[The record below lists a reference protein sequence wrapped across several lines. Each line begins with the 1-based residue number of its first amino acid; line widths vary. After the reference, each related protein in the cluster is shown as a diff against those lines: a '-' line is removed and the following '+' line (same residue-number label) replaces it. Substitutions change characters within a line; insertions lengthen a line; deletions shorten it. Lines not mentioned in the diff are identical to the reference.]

1 MVQRGRG
8 GRGRRQRELDRGGM
22 KRTGEAPVCLLRT
35 GLFLPCVEFWQ
46 AAPVAWIRQPAFP
59 WQGRRDDTPSLG
71 KGARGLECWG
81 AWVARGRGLT
91 EGYKYPWQPDDHTV
105 SQLETDGKLWRDTW
119 LHSPPRD
126 TPHKH
131 KLSPPPLT
139 LFLFLSLKMMVA
151 G

>member
-105 SQLETDGKLWRDTW
+105 SQLETDGSSCGTLGYTRPLET
-119 LHSPPRD
+119 PP
-126 TPHKH
+126 TNT
-131 KLSPPPLT
+131 SWAPL
-139 LFLFLSLKMMVA
+139 LSLSSYFSL
-151 G
+151 